1 MCCGL
6 TYLAKFYGILVYT
19 FPVPQCCLI
28 LLERSDMFT
37 VEEGT
42 NKTGVL
48 DDNSGQTQGGMWEL
62 WFVSPSQCYMRM
74 IEMSWQGKF

>member
-1 MCCGL
+1 
-6 TYLAKFYGILVYT
+6 
-19 FPVPQCCLI
+19 
-28 LLERSDMFT
+28 MFT